1 MSTYNW
7 VKLKMKLSII
17 VPIYYN
23 ELNLPETIPRLLGL
37 REKLSYDLELVFVDD
52 GSRDRSLEI
61 LLKYQALYPKN
72 ILVVKLT
79 RNFGAFAA
87 IQAGFTK
94 ATGDCVGV
102 IMADLQDPP
111 ELFLEMLE
119 NWEKGI
125 KAVFA
130 VRRERDD
137 PKSSKFFSNIY
148 YLLFRRFAIP
158 NYPKG
163 GFDFVLIDRQVV
175 TYINRIHE
183 KNTNIM
189 SLIYWLGYSYVTIP
203 YARKK
208 REKGKS
214 KWNYG
219 KRIKL
224 AVDSFVGFSYFP
236 IRLLSGLG
244 LVFAFAAFIYG
255 AIVLYN
261 WWIGKIPV
269 EGFTALMIVVLFT
282 GGVQMIML
290 GVLGEYLWRVLDQS
304 RKRPMYVVDKVFDA
318 SLEETQTQAQS
329 NDVTSLE
336 SR

>member
-1 MSTYNW
+1 
-7 VKLKMKLSII
+7 
-17 VPIYYN
+17 
-23 ELNLPETIPRLLGL
+23 
-37 REKLSYDLELVFVDD
+37 
-52 GSRDRSLEI
+52 
-61 LLKYQALYPKN
+61 LYPKN
-72 ILVVKLT
+72 ILIVKLT

-102 IMADLQDPP
+102 VMADLQDPP
-111 ELFLEMLE
+111 ELFLEMIK

-130 VRRERDD
+130 VRGERDD
-137 PKSSKFFSNIY
+137 PKLSKFISNTY
-148 YLLFRRFAIP
+148 YSLFRRFAIS

-175 TYINRIHE
+175 NDINRIHE

-203 YARKK
+203 YVRKK

-214 KWNYG
+214 KWTIS
-219 KRIKL
+219 KKVKL

-255 AIVLYN
+255 AIVIYK
-261 WWIGKIPV
+261 WWIGNIPV
-269 EGFTALMIVVLFT
+269 EGFTALMIVVTFT

-290 GVLGEYLWRVLDQS
+290 GLLGEYLWRVLDQS
-304 RKRPMYVVDKVFDA
+304 RERPMYVVDRIYDA
-318 SLEETQTQAQS
+318 SLHQTQTQTETQTETQS
-329 NDVTSLE
+329 NDMTSLGNQ
-336 SR
+336 

>member
-1 MSTYNW
+1 
-7 VKLKMKLSII
+7 MKLSIV
-17 VPIYYN
+17 VPVYHN
-23 ELNLPETIPRLLGL
+23 ELNLPDTIPRLLSL
-37 REKLSYDLELVFVDD
+37 REKMSYELELVFVDD

-61 LLKYQALYPKN
+61 LLKYQALHPKN

-79 RNFGAFAA
+79 RNFGAFSA

-102 IMADLQDPP
+102 IMADLQDPI
-111 ELFLEMLE
+111 ELFLEMVK
-119 NWEKGI
+119 NWEKGN

-130 VRRERDD
+130 VRSKRDD
-137 PKSSKFFSNIY
+137 PKLSKFFSNTFY
-148 YLLFRRFAIP
+148 SLFRRFAIP

-175 TYINRIHE
+175 NDINRIHE

-203 YARKK
+203 YVRKK
-208 REKGKS
+208 REKGKT
-214 KWNYG
+214 KWTYS

-244 LVFAFAAFIYG
+244 LVFAFAAFAYG
-255 AIVLYN
+255 AIVIYK
-261 WWIGKIPV
+261 WWIGNIPV
-269 EGFTALMIVVLFT
+269 EGFTALIIVVTFT
-282 GGVQMIML
+282 GGIQMIML

-304 RKRPMYVVDKVFDA
+304 RERPTYVIDRVFD
-318 SLEETQTQAQS
+318 STGEQTESQS
-329 NDVTSLE
+329 NNNITPVE
-336 SR
+336 NQ

>member
-1 MSTYNW
+1 
-7 VKLKMKLSII
+7 LKKLSVV
-17 VPIYYN
+17 VPIYHN
-23 ELNLPETIPRLLGL
+23 EPNLPDTIPRLLSL
-37 REKLSYDLELVFVDD
+37 REKLSYELELVFVDD
-52 GSRDRSLEI
+52 GSRDHSLEI

-79 RNFGAFAA
+79 RNFGAFSA

-111 ELFLEMLE
+111 ELFLDMIK

-130 VRRERDD
+130 VRAERDD
-137 PKSSKFFSNIY
+137 PKLSKFFSSTY
-148 YLLFRRFAIP
+148 YSLFRRFAVS

-163 GFDFVLIDRQVV
+163 GFDFVLIDRQIVNDL
-175 TYINRIHE
+175 NRIHE

-189 SLIYWLGYSYVTIP
+189 TLMYWLGYSYVTIP
-203 YARKK
+203 YVRKK

-214 KWNYG
+214 KWTIG

-244 LVFAFAAFIYG
+244 LVFAFVAFIYG
-255 AIVLYN
+255 AIVLYK
-261 WWIGKIPV
+261 WWMGRIPV
-269 EGFTALMIVVLFT
+269 EGFTALMIVVTFT
-282 GGVQMIML
+282 AGVQMIML

-304 RKRPMYVVDKVFDA
+304 RMRPMYVIDRVFD
-318 SLEETQTQAQS
+318 STIQHSESQQNS
-329 NDVTSLE
+329 NKITSME
-336 SR
+336 NQ

>member
-1 MSTYNW
+1 
-7 VKLKMKLSII
+7 MKLSII

-52 GSRDRSLEI
+52 GSRDRSLEL

-79 RNFGAFAA
+79 RNFGAFSA

-94 ATGDCVGV
+94 ATGDCIGV

-111 ELFLEMLE
+111 ELFLEMVK

-130 VRRERDD
+130 VRSERND
-137 PKSSKFFSNIY
+137 PKLSKFFSNVY
-148 YLLFRRFAIP
+148 YSLFRRFAIP

-163 GFDFVLIDRQVV
+163 GFDFLLVDRQVV
-175 TYINRIHE
+175 TNINRIHE

-203 YARKK
+203 YVRKK

-214 KWNYG
+214 KWTLG
-219 KRIKL
+219 KRVKL

-244 LVFAFAAFIYG
+244 LVFAFAGFIYG
-255 AIVLYN
+255 AIVLYK

-269 EGFTALMIVVLFT
+269 EGFTALMIVVIFI

-318 SLEETQTQAQS
+318 SLHETEAQTQS
-329 NDVTSLE
+329 NDMTSLE
-336 SR
+336 NR